1 MSILIRDDILY
12 KFKTSINLNMQVNI
26 SKLVRPFGINYFD
39 TEQNTK
45 ELESIRKNKI
55 TASRPAYVPRLYGKK
70 MFN

>member
-1 MSILIRDDILY
+1 
-12 KFKTSINLNMQVNI
+12 MQVNI

-55 TASRPAYVPRLYGKK
+55 TASRPAYVPRLYGEK